1 LSTKQ
6 EIDSIPENQMS
17 QNDITKIVE
26 HMTSMKTRDYG
37 MGKNTQLVLQEVYK
51 FNTERCIWDGKTLE
65 PHFRG
70 RGNKAFCDR
79 VCHKRA
85 WEFNNRL
92 EKVRLLK
99 PIFYSFIVQMLK
111 EGIPADKLD
120 LYLRVHRKAGYTKT
134 FSREDFEQ

>member
-1 LSTKQ
+1 MISQ
-6 EIDSIPENQMS
+6 EEIERLPDNGLS
-17 QNDITKIVE
+17 QNEITKIVDYV
-26 HMTSMKTRDYG
+26 TSMKTRDYG
-37 MGKNTQLVLQEVYK
+37 MGKNSQLVLQEVYK
-51 FNTERCIWDGKTLE
+51 FNTERCIWDAKTLE

-85 WEFNNRL
+85 WEFNHRL
-92 EKVRLLK
+92 EKIRTLK

-120 LYLRVHRKAGYTKT
+120 LYLRDHRKAGYTKT
-134 FSREDFEQ
+134 FSREDFE

>member
-1 LSTKQ
+1 MISQEEIERLPDNALSQK
-6 EIDSIPENQMS
+6 
-17 QNDITKIVE
+17 DITKIVDY
-26 HMTSMKTRDYG
+26 MTKIKTRDYG
-37 MGKNTQLVLQEVYK
+37 MGKNSQLVLQEVYK

-85 WEFNNRL
+85 WEFNHRL
-92 EKVRLLK
+92 EKIRTLK
-99 PIFYSFIVQMLK
+99 PIFYLFIVQMLK

-120 LYLRVHRKAGYTKT
+120 LYLRVHKKAGYTKT
-134 FSREDFEQ
+134 FSREDFN